1 MRGLLGPRADRP
13 HHRRGP
19 PGPGAAARP
28 AAADRVTAPAAL
40 NGLAGDD
47 PATALHAT
55 AQPLTAADRARSRCD
70 DRQTARSPRGRAGPA
85 HGAGS
90 SPSFRPGP
98 RRRDPTIP
106 APEDEAV
113 ATLLLGIQQ
122 LGDQLA
128 AADMYAAARP
138 IAERH
143 NPRLRP
149 GSSVRTLTP
158 PARLAIV
165 TRVVSITSGTEGVC
179 CASARCAGYTSRAR
193 TPVRHGHSG
202 GVAGGLLP
210 ARRRCRRTR
219 RPGRRGHRRRGCRAH
234 GRWWCHRLPRAG
246 GSSHVRL
253 GDGR

>member
-1 MRGLLGPRADRP
+1 VRGLLGPRADRP

-98 RRRDPTIP
+98 CRRDPTIP

-158 PARLAIV
+158 
-165 TRVVSITSGTEGVC
+165 TRSISYSDED
-179 CASARCAGYTSRAR
+179 SFYH
-193 TPVRHGHSG
+193 VRDG
-202 GVAGGLLP
+202 GSVLCERPMCGIYVAGP
-210 ARRRCRRTR
+210 H
-219 RPGRRGHRRRGCRAH
+219 P
-234 GRWWCHRLPRAG
+234 
-246 GSSHVRL
+246 SSAWT
-253 GDGR
+253 